1 MGFIGVVSTK
11 KELIEIKKHIQNNY
25 KVIELKKTSIKNIR
39 NVKFD
44 MIIFNRD
51 IDLEIC
57 EYEYMKDILKQVDY
71 IIVNSDINFTI
82 FEKIELNY
90 PIKIITYG
98 FNPKASILI
107 SSVKEDYILI
117 SIQRKIQKNN
127 REILENQ
134 ERKIETKYNEK
145 NKIYEKIIV
154 FILKELH
161 NL

>member
-44 MIIFNRD
+44 VIIFNRD

-71 IIVNSDINFTI
+71 IIVN
-82 FEKIELNY
+82 
-90 PIKIITYG
+90 
-98 FNPKASILI
+98 
-107 SSVKEDYILI
+107 
-117 SIQRKIQKNN
+117 
-127 REILENQ
+127 
-134 ERKIETKYNEK
+134 
-145 NKIYEKIIV
+145 
-154 FILKELH
+154 
-161 NL
+161 

>member
-1 MGFIGVVSTK
+1 
-11 KELIEIKKHIQNNY
+11 
-25 KVIELKKTSIKNIR
+25 
-39 NVKFD
+39 
-44 MIIFNRD
+44 
-51 IDLEIC
+51 
-57 EYEYMKDILKQVDY
+57 MKDILKQVDY